1 MREGS
6 FGVGFAKMG
15 VELLE
20 DAVLLLLPSYC
31 LVLRAF
37 WLLEVAHLDLVI
49 DNYLD
54 WFLFLADLA
63 TSKFYTLFVRSVF
76 FFFVVTEAHWLS
88 GPTGLLAIEVPLYYL
103 YFFDVCHNGVFV
115 GEVLL
120 SLSNDVLSLPHENIL
135 YGGYIVLF
143 LFVACPFRKLFCL
156 FYCLFYVFFRW
167 EFLYKNFYEGSFEVI
182 AL

>member
-15 VELLE
+15 IELLE

-76 FFFVVTEAHWLS
+76 FFFVVTEAH
-88 GPTGLLAIEVPLYYL
+88 
-103 YFFDVCHNGVFV
+103 
-115 GEVLL
+115 
-120 SLSNDVLSLPHENIL
+120 
-135 YGGYIVLF
+135 
-143 LFVACPFRKLFCL
+143 
-156 FYCLFYVFFRW
+156 
-167 EFLYKNFYEGSFEVI
+167 
-182 AL
+182 